1 MKNIILIIIVFAVL
15 VPSCKPK
22 VIPPEE
28 LTFSE
33 ILLLHQWRKTEVAV
47 YNTSNELEEYLFT
60 FENAEDC
67 EKNTFWNYTGYSSS
81 SNYGGIRYSNFCLN
95 IYWYPYKYS
104 FKNDS
109 LIVESYESATSLAFY
124 SAKHINYYDK
134 ANYILDYDTIINE
147 ENKKIK
153 ETYTAFPKN

>member
-28 LTFSE
+28 LTLSE
-33 ILLLHQWRKTEVAV
+33 ILLLHQWRKTEKAI
-47 YNTSNELEEYLFT
+47 YNTNNELEEYLFT
-60 FENAEDC
+60 FEDAEDC
-67 EKNTFWNYTGYSSS
+67 EKNSYILFLSY
-81 SNYGGIRYSNFCLN
+81 YGELNMCTNVPIKQKEWKIINDTLFIYPFNSEGIIKDVYYR
-95 IYWYPYKYS
+95 
-104 FKNDS
+104 
-109 LIVESYESATSLAFY
+109 
-124 SAKHINYYDK
+124 KHINYYDK